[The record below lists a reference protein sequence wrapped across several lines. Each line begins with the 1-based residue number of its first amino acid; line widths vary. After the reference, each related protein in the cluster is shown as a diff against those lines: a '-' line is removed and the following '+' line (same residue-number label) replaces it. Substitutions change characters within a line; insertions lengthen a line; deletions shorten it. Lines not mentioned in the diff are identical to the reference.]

1 SDLSAYMDTT
11 QRQSLGVFLENMLVD
26 PSGPVQEAAAA
37 AIVRLGGD
45 SVPAI
50 LSLLKD
56 TQTQFFALGIASA
69 IGEPASEAVADIV
82 GLLDS
87 KDDEIVHEAI
97 LALAAIG
104 PESAPASGRLLTILN
119 ESVRN
124 QDEVETRLH
133 YAAAYCLGRIGSP
146 AAKKALPRLKEL
158 SASPD
163 GMQATVAIWA
173 VLQIAP
179 DDQEQFEN
187 AIPLLTEALTSEEQT
202 VRLEATIALGDLGS
216 QAKDAVPAIEL
227 VSEDDPVRMIRLA
240 AQQALEKIRAD

>member
-1 SDLSAYMDTT
+1 MGSEMCI
-11 QRQSLGVFLENMLVD
+11 R
-26 PSGPVQEAAAA
+26 
-37 AIVRLGGD
+37 D
-45 SVPAI
+45 S
-50 LSLLKD
+50 
-56 TQTQFFALGIASA
+56 
-69 IGEPASEAVADIV
+69 
-82 GLLDS
+82 
-87 KDDEIVHEAI
+87 
-97 LALAAIG
+97 

-133 YAAAYCLGRIGSP
+133 YAAAYCLGRIGAP

-158 SASPD
+158 SVSPD

-173 VLQIAP
+173 VLQITP

-202 VRLEATIALGDLGS
+202 VRLEATIALGDLGP

-240 AQQALEKIRAD
+240 AQQALVKIRAD